1 MNRTTVTFIALIA
14 AAGLTTS
21 AAAQARHDEQPH
33 GYNAKVVAEQQAKT
47 VQVARFATGPRP
59 HDAVRRVAKAQ
70 PVPQPATGAA
80 PAQEKK

>member
-1 MNRTTVTFIALIA
+1 MNRTTATLIAIIA

-21 AAAQARHDEQPH
+21 VAAQARHDEQPH

-47 VQVARFATGPRP
+47 TQAVPFATGPRP

-70 PVPQPATGAA
+70 TVTQPPTVAAT
-80 PAQEKK
+80 PQEKK